1 MVRYYGRARQRTGSV
16 NTNQLGLKMSGCPGK
31 VGLNPVNNR
40 YIQHRVSCMRGVCGI
55 PRVHGVDW
63 RVSMNNTHPY
73 CAEPSSKCLAAAGGI
88 GNIYT
93 PYFKSL
99 QPGKQGC
106 TNKDQFGFAAP
117 NANIDPV
124 VLQASHFPYGAKVTT
139 NADGSLTVYHGEVP
153 ITIKGD
159 TLNIPTAAVPKLAR
173 RKGESTGKVPQVI
186 RIKPIQHLLPAGLSL
201 PSVVYHLAS
210 EGVDV
215 LKYKAEEATQEAEN
229 LFYHLKSGVRNLL
242 HGFHI

>member
-1 MVRYYGRARQRTGSV
+1 
-16 NTNQLGLKMSGCPGK
+16 MSGCPGK

-124 VLQASHFPYGAKVTT
+124 FLKASDFPYGAKVTT

-153 ITIKGD
+153 ITIKGK
-159 TLNIPTAAVPKLAR
+159 TLKIPKADVPKLP
-173 RKGESTGKVPQVI
+173 STQKSRSPTKAPDAIRVKKHHHGSQNRHRETPLEITFQRIGATAKHVI
-186 RIKPIQHLLPAGLSL
+186 
-201 PSVVYHLAS
+201 Y
-210 EGVDV
+210 
-215 LKYKAEEATQEAEN
+215 EATHNRAVQTVEN
-229 LFYHLKSGVRNLL
+229 IFRSAIGHF
-242 HGFHI
+242 GFHLF

>member
-1 MVRYYGRARQRTGSV
+1 
-16 NTNQLGLKMSGCPGK
+16 
-31 VGLNPVNNR
+31 
-40 YIQHRVSCMRGVCGI
+40 MRGVCGI

-124 VLQASHFPYGAKVTT
+124 FLKASDFPYGAKVTT

-159 TLNIPTAAVPKLAR
+159 TLIIPKKGVTKLPTSQKSRTSTNPPAAVRVKKHHHGSHYR
-173 RKGESTGKVPQVI
+173 RRETPLERTYH
-186 RIKPIQHLLPAGLSL
+186 RIEETAEHII
-201 PSVVYHLAS
+201 
-210 EGVDV
+210 
-215 LKYKAEEATQEAEN
+215 YK
-229 LFYHLKSGVRNLL
+229 VRNEVRHPVQTIENIFRKIGNLGFQLL
-242 HGFHI
+242 